1 MHPKACEYINS
12 IAGGEVV
19 GLATDR
25 TGEHLPR
32 NGQELTLAN
41 LDDRTVCTGSWENNA
56 QRPTFRQPY
65 EDATARGARA
75 KWVGR

>member
-1 MHPKACEYINS
+1 MHSETCKHSDS
-12 IAGGEVV
+12 IVRGKVV
-19 GLATDR
+19 GLARDR
-25 TGEHLPR
+25 IGEHLPR

-41 LDDRTVCTGSWENNA
+41 PDDRTVCTGSWENNA